1 MKRQFY
7 VILLI
12 VCLIFLTN
20 ACSTPSETSTNT
32 TTSTST
38 TTSTTV
44 DSFTEMLIREGY
56 TNPEIPRITCE
67 DLKQLMDSSN
77 DFIIIDTRDE
87 ATFNMG
93 HLAGAINIPYATG
106 SPEAFTVMDQQ
117 LAILPDDK
125 LKIFYCDCSLD
136 QESAGMAK
144 RIIDSGYKVEN
155 IKVLWK
161 GIFRWQ
167 ELGYPVTT
175 Q

>member
-1 MKRQFY
+1 MKKQFLPT
-7 VILLI
+7 ILI
-12 VCLIFLTN
+12 IFLIFFAN
-20 ACSTPSETSTNT
+20 ACSYPSETST
-32 TTSTST
+32 S
-38 TTSTTV
+38 TSTTV

-56 TNPEIPRITCE
+56 SHPEIPRITCE
-67 DLKQLMDSSN
+67 DLKQQMDSSS
-77 DFIIIDTRDE
+77 DFIIIDTRAE
-87 ATFNMG
+87 SLFKTG

-106 SPEAFTVMDQQ
+106 TPDAFEVMDQQ
-117 LAILPDDK
+117 LATLPDNK

-136 QESAGMAK
+136 QESAGMAQ
-144 RIIDSGYKVEN
+144 RLIDKGYKVEN